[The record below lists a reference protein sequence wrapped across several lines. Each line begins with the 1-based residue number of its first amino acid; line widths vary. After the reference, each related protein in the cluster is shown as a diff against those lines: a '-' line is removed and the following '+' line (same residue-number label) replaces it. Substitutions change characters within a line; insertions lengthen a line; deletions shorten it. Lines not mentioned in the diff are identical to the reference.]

1 MKESREGE
9 YRTEPLS
16 FGSLHMHLLEKHNL
30 TKEIFEQTRRYL
42 TAKGL
47 ILREGTIVDAT
58 IINAPSSTKNRDKAR
73 DPEMKQTKKGNQ
85 WYVGM
90 KAHVGTD
97 TGKGLVQ
104 RIVFTDAAIHDSR
117 VMGEL
122 VRGEEEAVYGDKA
135 YASEERKKEYESRS
149 NTWCVKRKATRGHE
163 LTEEDK
169 DYNHRQGKI
178 RAKGEHAFLV
188 VKHLWGY
195 RKVRYKGLYKNA
207 VQLFSLFTLAN
218 LYLLRRELAMIRA

>member
-1 MKESREGE
+1 VKESREGE

-85 WYVGM
+85 WYIGM

-104 RIVFTDAAIHDSR
+104 RTVFTDAAIHDSR
-117 VMGEL
+117 VTRLMSRISCFVSWVL
-122 VRGEEEAVYGDKA
+122 
-135 YASEERKKEYESRS
+135 ASTCQILLIPWVIILLLFIRYFTSSLE
-149 NTWCVKRKATRGHE
+149 
-163 LTEEDK
+163 
-169 DYNHRQGKI
+169 QG
-178 RAKGEHAFLV
+178 
-188 VKHLWGY
+188 
-195 RKVRYKGLYKNA
+195 
-207 VQLFSLFTLAN
+207 QPS
-218 LYLLRRELAMIRA
+218 